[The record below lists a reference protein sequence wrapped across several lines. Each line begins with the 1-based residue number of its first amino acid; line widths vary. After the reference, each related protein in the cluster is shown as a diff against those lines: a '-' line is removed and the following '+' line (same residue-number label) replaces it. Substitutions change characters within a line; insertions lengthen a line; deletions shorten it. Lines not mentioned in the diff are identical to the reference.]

1 MRRPNSRHRRSFR
14 LVGAG
19 LLLALLLV
27 ACSRQPAPEETPV
40 QVEGLQPAG
49 QLLGLSVATTPD
61 IALQAQRDVAGD
73 DLRGKDGPLVKVGFD
88 LALLYREHQA
98 FLQQGGAGTF
108 SSSNS
113 LHRISGD
120 RIVIDAVAS
129 GEAAALLA
137 DLTAL
142 GLTGGSSFGR
152 VVSGRLPIGAIADMA
167 ALGSLQFA
175 RASAATTNVGSVTS
189 QGDKAMRSDVARTT
203 FSVDGSGQVVGV
215 LSDSYD
221 CKSGAAADIT
231 SGDLP
236 ASPNILKDKSSCS
249 SGTDE
254 GRAMMQLVFDVAP
267 GANLA
272 FYTAFEGIADF
283 ATGITKLAA
292 PVASGGAG
300 ATVVVDDV
308 IYFTELMFQDGIVA
322 QAADGVAMGG
332 VPYFSSAGNAARRS
346 YEDTFRA
353 TGTVAPGAS
362 TAVVG
367 TDAHDFDPGPGVDIC
382 QAFTVPSGST
392 VIFSFQWDSPSAS
405 AGGLGSPN
413 DMDIFLYTGP
423 TCTTLITGASGTTAN
438 IGGDAVELAGVSNGG
453 PTVDIGIVIAQNVAV
468 GGPPPDKIKYVYF
481 GPSTSGPKEFATS
494 SSTVYG
500 HAGAS
505 HAVAVGSAFY
515 GDTPEFGTTPPLIE
529 SFSSAGPTTIF
540 FDPAGTPMTEV
551 RDKPEITAPDGT
563 NTTFFGSDISAD
575 TDTFP
580 NFFGTSAA
588 APHAA
593 GVAALMLQN
602 KPSLTPHQIRDAL
615 MSTAIDMGPSGFDP
629 DTGAGFIQADK
640 ALGANTNP
648 GTLSFSMSSYTVGE
662 GGSTATI
669 TATRSGGSFG
679 SVTVDYATS
688 DGSATAGS
696 DYTASSGMLGWA
708 NGDTADKAFTVPITD
723 DSLAE
728 GDETVNLTLSN
739 PTGGATLGTT
749 SSATLTIQ
757 DNEPSSATLS
767 FGAGSSPPAAT
778 VNAMPGDEVPV
789 LQVDADVPAGSDTVT
804 INDLTIS
811 SSVLNGQSL
820 GEAAASLGDIAA
832 VNVYLD
838 DNDNGKVDAGETKL
852 AGGTFDTATGKAKVS
867 LGTNKQTVAAG
878 GSKTLL
884 VTYEINSSLSDV
896 GHGLPLIL
904 LLTPLG
910 FGLLVVRRLRRLR
923 GIPILLVVLLVL
935 GLTACPP
942 VKTPRSF
949 SSSLSGVTASASTSG
964 LTVTV
969 NGLPLTGST
978 VKVDP

>member
-1 MRRPNSRHRRSFR
+1 
-14 LVGAG
+14 
-19 LLLALLLV
+19 
-27 ACSRQPAPEETPV
+27 
-40 QVEGLQPAG
+40 
-49 QLLGLSVATTPD
+49 
-61 IALQAQRDVAGD
+61 
-73 DLRGKDGPLVKVGFD
+73 
-88 LALLYREHQA
+88 
-98 FLQQGGAGTF
+98 
-108 SSSNS
+108 
-113 LHRISGD
+113 
-120 RIVIDAVAS
+120 
-129 GEAAALLA
+129 
-137 DLTAL
+137 
-142 GLTGGSSFGR
+142 
-152 VVSGRLPIGAIADMA
+152 
-167 ALGSLQFA
+167 
-175 RASAATTNVGSVTS
+175 
-189 QGDKAMRSDVARTT
+189 
-203 FSVDGSGQVVGV
+203 
-215 LSDSYD
+215 
-221 CKSGAAADIT
+221 
-231 SGDLP
+231 
-236 ASPNILKDKSSCS
+236 
-249 SGTDE
+249 
-254 GRAMMQLVFDVAP
+254 
-267 GANLA
+267 
-272 FYTAFEGIADF
+272 
-283 ATGITKLAA
+283 
-292 PVASGGAG
+292 
-300 ATVVVDDV
+300 
-308 IYFTELMFQDGIVA
+308 
-322 QAADGVAMGG
+322 
-332 VPYFSSAGNAARRS
+332 
-346 YEDTFRA
+346 
-353 TGTVAPGAS
+353 
-362 TAVVG
+362 
-367 TDAHDFDPGPGVDIC
+367 
-382 QAFTVPSGST
+382 
-392 VIFSFQWDSPSAS
+392 
-405 AGGLGSPN
+405 
-413 DMDIFLYTGP
+413 
-423 TCTTLITGASGTTAN
+423 
-438 IGGDAVELAGVSNGG
+438 
-453 PTVDIGIVIAQNVAV
+453 
-468 GGPPPDKIKYVYF
+468 
-481 GPSTSGPKEFATS
+481 
-494 SSTVYG
+494 
-500 HAGAS
+500 
-505 HAVAVGSAFY
+505 
-515 GDTPEFGTTPPLIE
+515 
-529 SFSSAGPTTIF
+529 
-540 FDPAGTPMTEV
+540 
-551 RDKPEITAPDGT
+551 
-563 NTTFFGSDISAD
+563 
-575 TDTFP
+575 
-580 NFFGTSAA
+580 
-588 APHAA
+588 
-593 GVAALMLQN
+593 MLQN
-602 KPSLTPHQIRDAL
+602 KPSLTPLQIRDAL

-708 NGDTADKAFTVPITD
+708 NGDTADKTFTVPITD

-739 PTGGATLGTT
+739 PTGGATLGT

-789 LQVDADVPAGSDTVT
+789 LQFDADVPAGSDTVT